1 MHVHKHCILTI
12 TVYLYLHVQ
21 LQRQNDREAK
31 SIDSIFAEKQEKV
44 ELIRE
49 LEREIDEEK
58 RAAEHVVGSME
69 NEMLEKYHTLKA
81 ENTRIEKVYT
91 NLCIMCNLH
100 VHMYILSIDVRWY
113 VHVHVVVIRDLTCSW
128 GA

>member
-1 MHVHKHCILTI
+1 MCILLYMYMYTYYTLTVKSNCMYMYMHVHILTI

-81 ENTRIEKVYT
+81 ENTRIEKVP
-91 NLCIMCNLH
+91 
-100 VHMYILSIDVRWY
+100 
-113 VHVHVVVIRDLTCSW
+113 TC
-128 GA
+128 A